1 MGLPGIVGLSAFA
14 VLGVA
19 VALGLW
25 LRQEVL
31 PPEIHALDGRFRY
44 EGRWQS
50 AGRAK
55 IADWP
60 CTAVHFNVEADP
72 GGGSLALVFRALRTR
87 LAVTVHGPDGSRQ
100 SWDVFGPWTQ
110 LPWLREQ
117 RVPLRGGNSTVTF
130 RKLSS
135 PRPFGTGWG
144 GWLEPSVWEFHGIRP
159 IGSSLRLQP
168 APRRRRRRIELLAD
182 GVGLGD
188 CVEGSPD
195 LSVAASLAFSWQHQ
209 SCEASFI
216 GHVAEALDAELDVQA
231 LSGIGIMQ
239 NAQTEAY
246 FSGRETMLSYWSRR
260 LQSDDSTHQPHRR
273 PDLLI
278 VNLGSSDFQQHG
290 GKQPHNVTFRTVY
303 NKLLHAVV
311 STYGGFLSNLTI
323 AAVCGMG
330 APSDGEKERGTSRCT
345 ACPYVQEA
353 VDYFKGS
360 LDLHAD
366 AWNVEVHYLEVPCD
380 GTVLRAV
387 EDFGCLGLPN
397 RRGQRRI
404 AEFLLP
410 WLRTILH
417 W

>member
-1 MGLPGIVGLSAFA
+1 
-14 VLGVA
+14 
-19 VALGLW
+19 
-25 LRQEVL
+25 
-31 PPEIHALDGRFRY
+31 
-44 EGRWQS
+44 
-50 AGRAK
+50 
-55 IADWP
+55 
-60 CTAVHFNVEADP
+60 
-72 GGGSLALVFRALRTR
+72 
-87 LAVTVHGPDGSRQ
+87 VT
-100 SWDVFGPWTQ
+100 
-110 LPWLREQ
+110 L
-117 RVPLRGGNSTVTF
+117 

-144 GWLEPSVWEFHGIRP
+144 GFLDASVLEFHGIRA

-239 NAQTEAY
+239 NAQKEAY
-246 FSGRETMLSYWSRR
+246 HFSGRETMLSYWSRR
-260 LQSDDSTHQPHRR
+260 LQSDDSNHQPLRR

-278 VNLGSSDFQQHG
+278 VNLGSSDFQQDG

-330 APSDGEKERGTSRCT
+330 APSDGEKGHGMSRCT

-366 AWNVEVHYLEVPCD
+366 AWDVEVHYLEVPCD

-397 RRGQRRI
+397 RKGQRRI

-410 WLRTILH
+410 WLRTILR

>member
-1 MGLPGIVGLSAFA
+1 M
-14 VLGVA
+14 
-19 VALGLW
+19 
-25 LRQEVL
+25 
-31 PPEIHALDGRFRY
+31 
-44 EGRWQS
+44 
-50 AGRAK
+50 
-55 IADWP
+55 
-60 CTAVHFNVEADP
+60 
-72 GGGSLALVFRALRTR
+72 
-87 LAVTVHGPDGSRQ
+87 
-100 SWDVFGPWTQ
+100 Q

-117 RVPLRGGNSTVTF
+117 RVVLRGGNSTVTL

-144 GWLEPSVWEFHGIRP
+144 GWLAPSVVEFHGLRAS
-159 IGSSLRLQP
+159 GSALRLQP
-168 APRRRRRRIELLAD
+168 APPRRRRRIELLAD
-182 GVGLGD
+182 GAGLGD
-188 CVEGSPD
+188 CVEGTPD

-216 GHVAEALDAELDVQA
+216 GHVAEALGAELDVQA

-239 NAQTEAY
+239 NAQKEAY
-246 FSGRETMLSYWSRR
+246 FSGSETMLSYWSRR
-260 LQSDDSTHQPHRR
+260 LQSDASNHQPLRR

-278 VNLGSSDFQQHG
+278 VNLGSSDFQQRS

-311 STYGGFLSNLTI
+311 STYGGFMSNLTI

-330 APSDGEKERGTSRCT
+330 APSDGEHGTSRCA

-353 VDYFKGS
+353 VDYFNRS

-404 AEFLLP
+404 ADFMLP